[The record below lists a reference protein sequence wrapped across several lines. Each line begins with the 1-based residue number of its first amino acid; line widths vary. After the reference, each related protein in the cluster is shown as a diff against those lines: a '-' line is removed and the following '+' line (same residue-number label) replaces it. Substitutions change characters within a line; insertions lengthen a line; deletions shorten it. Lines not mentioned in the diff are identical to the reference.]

1 MTPDRSDTM
10 AGVSASGTVTS
21 VSPIDGVALGKVPAT
36 APEQVAHEVQAA
48 ALVQPLWAQLRLTD
62 RARYL
67 RRAAQAVIDEWDE
80 LMELLVRE
88 GGRPR
93 AEVATMELLP
103 AVDTLQW
110 LADAGPKVLGPRRVP
125 VSRTLFPVKRARLTH
140 APLGV
145 VAVLTPGSEP
155 FATPLGD
162 VAVALMAGNAVV
174 LAPSALAPLAAQ
186 RVLRVFARAGIP
198 EGLVR
203 VVHGGP
209 EVGRAL
215 VRAPIAQVRFTGS
228 DEAGRDVEAARARE
242 LHRAAIDVGG
252 RDAMLVLADADPERS
267 AVGATWAAFAH
278 GGQCGGSVKRA
289 YVVESRA
296 ERFVADVAALAR
308 AMRVGDPRHPDIEIG
323 PPLAQDRV
331 EAVRTLVDA
340 AVADGAT
347 LHCGGVVEVP
357 GLAGPALAPMVLT
370 DVPAEAE
377 LRSAAVP
384 GPVLVVDTVRDE
396 NEAIAR
402 ANAARGGLGASVWTA
417 NRHRGT
423 RIARELRAGM
433 VWGNDHQVT
442 RAAPQLPWG
451 AVGGAGLGR
460 ARGADALRASAEP
473 KLITWDPPGGRAAWW
488 APYDGTAVSAWH
500 ALAQLRSVRDRD
512 RETALRSGV
521 MPLARI
527 AARTARAARRN
538 D

>member
-1 MTPDRSDTM
+1 M
-10 AGVSASGTVTS
+10 TVTS
-21 VSPIDGVALGKVPAT
+21 VSPIDGATLGSVPAT
-36 APEQVAHEVQAA
+36 APDRVAAEVEAA

-80 LMELLVRE
+80 LSELLVRE
-88 GGRPR
+88 GARPR

-110 LADAGPKVLGPRRVP
+110 LADAGPKVLGTRRVP

-145 VAVLTPGSEP
+145 VGVLTPASEP

-162 VAVALMAGNAVV
+162 VAVALMAGNAVL
-174 LAPSALAPLAAQ
+174 LAPSALAPLAAE

-203 VVHGGP
+203 VLHGGP

-267 AVGATWAAFAH
+267 SVGATWAAFAH
-278 GGQCGGSVKRA
+278 AGQCGGSVKRA
-289 YVVESRA
+289 YVVASRA
-296 ERFVADVAALAR
+296 ERFVADVSALAR
-308 AMRVGDPRHPDIEIG
+308 AMRVGDPREAEIEIG
-323 PPLAQDRV
+323 PPLAADRV
-331 EAVRTLVDA
+331 ETVRKLVDA
-340 AVADGAT
+340 AVAGGAT
-347 LHCGGVVEVP
+347 LHCGGVVDDVP

-370 DVPAEAE
+370 AVPADAD

-384 GPVLVVDTVRDE
+384 GPVLVVDTVADE
-396 NEAIAR
+396 DEAIVR

-451 AVGGAGLGR
+451 AIGGAGLGR

-488 APYDGTAVSAWH
+488 APYDGTAVAAWH
-500 ALAQLRSVRDRD
+500 ALAQLRSVRDQD
-512 RETALRSGV
+512 REDALRTGV
-521 MPLARI
+521 LPLARI
-527 AARTARAARRN
+527 AARTARAARR